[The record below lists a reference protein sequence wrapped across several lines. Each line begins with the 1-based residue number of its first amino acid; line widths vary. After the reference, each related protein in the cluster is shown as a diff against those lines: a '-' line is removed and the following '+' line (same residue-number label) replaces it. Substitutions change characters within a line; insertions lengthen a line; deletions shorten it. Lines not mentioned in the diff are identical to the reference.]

1 MLLAQGGCAYASPR
15 SCPLNPAVR
24 NVNFRT
30 GTDAVVPNRSDVL
43 KQNYLQSFKTRR
55 FSFCHGRQKLNRSS
69 FL

>member
-1 MLLAQGGCAYASPR
+1 MPVLLAQGGCAYASPR

-43 KQNYLQSFKTRR
+43 K
-55 FSFCHGRQKLNRSS
+55 
-69 FL
+69 

>member
-1 MLLAQGGCAYASPR
+1 MPVLLAQGGCAYASPR

-43 KQNYLQSFKTRR
+43 KQNYLQGFKTRR
-55 FSFCHGRQKLNRSS
+55 LSFDY
-69 FL
+69 